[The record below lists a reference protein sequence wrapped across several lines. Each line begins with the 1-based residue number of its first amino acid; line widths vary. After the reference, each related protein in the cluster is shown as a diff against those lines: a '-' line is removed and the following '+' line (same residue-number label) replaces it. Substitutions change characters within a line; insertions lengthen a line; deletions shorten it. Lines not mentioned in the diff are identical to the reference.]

1 MTKLFDS
8 EEYFEEM
15 LRLEEEY
22 QKEQRVPI
30 VEDYNEEELWAL
42 FEEQYNNYDIELMN
56 NVINKKEDRL
66 FIDLKYIPF

>member
-1 MTKLFDS
+1 MTRLFDS

-15 LRLEEEY
+15 LRLEEAY
-22 QKEQRVPI
+22 KKEQRVPI

-42 FEEQYNNYDIELMN
+42 FEEQYSNYDIELMN
-56 NVINKKEDRL
+56 NEMNKREDRL

>member
-22 QKEQRVPI
+22 QKEQRVSI

-56 NVINKKEDRL
+56 NDINKKEDRL

>member
-8 EEYFEEM
+8 EEHFEEM

-22 QKEQRVPI
+22 KKEVRVPI

-42 FEEQYNNYDIELMN
+42 FEEQYSNYDMELMN
-56 NVINKKEDRL
+56 NDINIKEDSML
-66 FIDLKYIPF
+66 IDFRDIPF

>member
-1 MTKLFDS
+1 MIKLFDS

-22 QKEQRVPI
+22 QKEQRVSI

-56 NVINKKEDRL
+56 NDINKKEDRL

>member
-22 QKEQRVPI
+22 KKEQRIPI
-30 VEDYNEEELWAL
+30 VEDYNEDELWAL
-42 FEEQYNNYDIELMN
+42 FEEQYTNYDIELMN
-56 NVINKKEDRL
+56 NELNKREDRL
-66 FIDLKYIPF
+66 FIDLKDIPF

>member
-1 MTKLFDS
+1 MTRLFDS

-22 QKEQRVPI
+22 RRSQRVPI
-30 VEDYNEEELWAL
+30 VEDYDEEELWTL

-56 NVINKKEDRL
+56 KIVNKREDSML
-66 FIDLKYIPF
+66 IDFKYIPF

>member
-22 QKEQRVPI
+22 KKEVRVPI
-30 VEDYNEEELWAL
+30 VADYNEEELWAL
-42 FEEQYNNYDIELMN
+42 FEEQHNYYDMELMN
-56 NVINKKEDRL
+56 NNVNKEEDSML
-66 FIDLKYIPF
+66 IDFKDIPF

>member
-22 QKEQRVPI
+22 KKEQVFPI
-30 VEDYNEEELWAL
+30 VEDYNEDELWAL
-42 FEEQYNNYDIELMN
+42 FEEQYSNYDIKLMN
-56 NVINKKEDRL
+56 NELNKREDNIL
-66 FIDLKYIPF
+66 IDFKYIPF